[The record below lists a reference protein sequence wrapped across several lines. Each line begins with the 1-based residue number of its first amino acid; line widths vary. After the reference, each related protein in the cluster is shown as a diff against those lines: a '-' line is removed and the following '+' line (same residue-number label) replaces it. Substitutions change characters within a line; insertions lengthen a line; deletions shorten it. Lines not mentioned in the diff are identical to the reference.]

1 MEQTLRIPTSG
12 PVMALMGQFSTG
24 GKQGWRQAGLGLNP
38 DSALPLPHPPPCH
51 GGARL
56 SPAGCQVWVQGVENN
71 PVDTMEGV
79 S

>member
-38 DSALPLPHPPPCH
+38 DSALPPPPTPCLVMEWLVSALL
-51 GGARL
+51 GARCG
-56 SPAGCQVWVQGVENN
+56 SRG
-71 PVDTMEGV
+71 
-79 S
+79 